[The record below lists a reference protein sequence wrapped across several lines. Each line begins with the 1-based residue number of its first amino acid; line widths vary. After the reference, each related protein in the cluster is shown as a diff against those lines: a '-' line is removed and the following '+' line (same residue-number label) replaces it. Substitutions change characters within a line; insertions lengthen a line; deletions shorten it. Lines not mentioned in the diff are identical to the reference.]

1 MVEDLSTDAELV
13 KHQIRKSGIK
23 FIDQLVDKK
32 ESYICAL
39 RDFKP
44 DVILSDYSLPSFDG
58 MQALRIKE
66 ELTPFVPFILVTGA
80 INEETAVEVMK
91 AGADDYI
98 IKEHIVR
105 IAPAIKQAIEKKLV
119 DKKVKLLA
127 HSLESISECVSVTD
141 AEGWIIYTN
150 DSFNK
155 TYGYEE
161 EEVFGKHV
169 SVLSA
174 SETEGNQLLNS
185 SRETIS
191 SGHLR
196 EEIMN
201 KRKNGTLFPVLRSV
215 SVIKDRNDHPFAHI
229 AVSMDI
235 TEMIR
240 NRKELMKAK
249 EKAEETNRLK
259 TAILNNM
266 SHEIRTPM
274 NAIMGF
280 SSLMAEADTAE
291 KNEYAEIIL
300 KSSNQL
306 LSVIDEVILLSRL
319 QSEKMGVSNAGV
331 SPAES
336 VKDVYSMFSF
346 QKIKKGIDLIT
357 NIPEKYKNLI
367 ILSDANKIRQV
378 LINLISNA
386 IKFTQEGRIE
396 IGFDLLDGQVEYY
409 VQDTGIGISE
419 DEQQKIFDTFYRGEQ
434 AISSTIGGTGL
445 GLSISKELVELLG
458 GTIGVT
464 SKPNKGSRFYF
475 TIPLTHFE
483 HSQEL
488 KYAQEPTLK
497 RTKDLAILVVDDEE
511 VNCEYLEIL
520 LRGKVKKVDRA
531 LNGKEAV
538 DLARRNC
545 YNLILMDIR
554 MPVMGGIDATKIL
567 KAQYP
572 NLRIVAQTAYA
583 LPEETASVL
592 GAGCDD
598 IICKPVKRELLMGM
612 IHKYC

>member
-66 ELTPFVPFILVTGA
+66 ELTPFVPFILITGA

-280 SSLMAEADTAE
+280 SSLMAEANTAE